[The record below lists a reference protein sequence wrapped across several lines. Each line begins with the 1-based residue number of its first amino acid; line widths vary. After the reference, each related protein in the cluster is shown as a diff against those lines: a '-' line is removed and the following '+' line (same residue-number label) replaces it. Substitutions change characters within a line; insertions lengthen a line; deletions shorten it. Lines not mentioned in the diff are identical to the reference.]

1 MPELPEL
8 EVMCEILKERLPGR
22 PIDGASAF
30 HPGLLKTVDPPLDAL
45 VGRSIEWIS
54 RRGKHLIFSVS
65 KDLHVVIHLML
76 AGRLVW
82 SGGDTKRTKATGFL
96 FHFEDG
102 EDLRVIEN
110 GTKRRVR
117 VHVVRDS
124 TDVEAIARAGVEP
137 LSDAFTVELLRAGL
151 GGLRR
156 QLKKAI
162 TNQAFIAGI
171 GSAYADEALFAAKLS
186 PIRYA
191 STLSFEEIQRLHQ
204 AIRETLSGA
213 IEEIRARSGGAMVA
227 THDCDFL
234 QIYEKT
240 GQPCPEC
247 GTRIEEIRYAQ
258 KKIYYCPH
266 CQSGDKTLPDRRS
279 WLTR

>member
-8 EVMCEILKERLPGR
+8 EVMCEILREQLPGR
-22 PIDGASAF
+22 PIAGARAL

-45 VGRSIEWIS
+45 VGRSIERIS
-54 RRGKHLIFSVS
+54 RRGKHLIFSAVE
-65 KDLHVVIHLML
+65 DLHVVIHLML

-82 SGGDTKRTKATGFL
+82 SGGDKKRTRATGFL

-102 EDLRVIEN
+102 DDLRVIEN

-117 VHVVRDS
+117 VHVVREPAE
-124 TDVEAIARAGVEP
+124 VEAIARAGVEP
-137 LSDAFTVELLRAGL
+137 LSEEFTVEFLRVGFD
-151 GGLRR
+151 GLRR

-191 STLSFEEIQRLHQ
+191 STLSLEEVQRLHA
-204 AIRETLSGA
+204 AIQKTLTGA
-213 IEEIRARSGGAMVA
+213 IEEIRVRSRGAMVA
-227 THDCDFL
+227 SHERDFL

>member
-8 EVMCEILKERLPGR
+8 EVMCEILREQLPGR
-22 PIDGASAF
+22 PMAGASAF
-30 HPGLLKTVDPPLDAL
+30 HPGLLKTVDPPLDSL
-45 VGRSIEWIS
+45 VGRSIERIS
-54 RRGKHLIFSVS
+54 RRGKHLIFSVAA
-65 KDLHVVIHLML
+65 DLHVVIHLML

-82 SGGDTKRTKATGFL
+82 SGGDMRRTKATGFL

-102 EDLRVIEN
+102 DDLRVIEN

-117 VHVVRDS
+117 VHVVRVP

-137 LSDAFTVELLRAGL
+137 LSGEFTVELLLAGFD
-151 GGLRR
+151 GLRR

-171 GSAYADEALFAAKLS
+171 GSAYADEVLFAAKLS

-191 STLSFEEIQRLHQ
+191 STLSLEEVERLHT
-204 AIRETLSGA
+204 AIRRTLSGA

-227 THDCDFL
+227 THDRGFL

>member
-8 EVMCEILKERLPGR
+8 EIMCEVLRTQLPGR
-22 PIDGASAF
+22 NIVGARSI

-45 VGRSIEWIS
+45 VGQRFERVA
-54 RRGKHLIFSVS
+54 RRGKHLILSCGD
-65 KDLHVVIHLML
+65 DLHVVIHLML

-82 SGGDTKRTKATGFL
+82 CAGDTKLTKATGFAVS
-96 FHFEDG
+96 FEDG

-117 VHVVRDS
+117 VHVVRDPM
-124 TDVEAIARAGVEP
+124 DVDHVASLGIEP
-137 LSDAFTVELLRAGL
+137 LSDAFTADILMAGL
-151 GGLRR
+151 AGLRR

-191 STLSFEEIQRLHQ
+191 STLSPDEIERLHD
-204 AIRETLSGA
+204 AIRETLASALVEIRNRSSGA
-213 IEEIRARSGGAMVA
+213 AVA
-227 THDCDFL
+227 SHDRGFL
-234 QIYEKT
+234 KVYKKT
-240 GQPCPEC
+240 GQPCPDC
-247 GTRIEEIRYAQ
+247 GTKIEEIRYAQ
-258 KKIYYCPH
+258 KKIYYCPQ
-266 CQSGDKTLPDRRS
+266 CQSSGKTLPDRRS